1 MTADAKRMSRVALND
16 MEFKGDFNAFR
27 VAVSKVEHNARSTTA
42 DVQVL
47 LMAATQQTVTGNA
60 NWINALLT
68 HDFRGMKREAMV
80 AWLFAFTPI
89 KVVAR
94 DDNKR
99 IIQIKLLKGWNDD
112 KWLAKLKQGRSTP
125 WHTFKTEKDGED
137 TAKQFHAATKV
148 KNLLKQIK
156 ENIGNIP
163 AAELEQVAKLFKLEA
178 QQLEIEAS
186 IKAHE
191 APAAAVVPEAMI

>member
-1 MTADAKRMSRVALND
+1 MTDAKRMNRVVMND

-27 VAVSKVEHNARSTTA
+27 VAVAKVEHNARSTTA

-47 LMAATQQTVTGNA
+47 LMAAAQQTVTGNA

-89 KVVAR
+89 KAVTR

-99 IIQIKLLKGWNDD
+99 ITQIKLLKGWNDD
-112 KWLAKLKQGRSTP
+112 KWLAKLKQGRATP
-125 WHTFKTEKDGED
+125 WHTFKTEKDGENV
-137 TAKQFHAATKV
+137 ANEFHAATKA
-148 KNLLKQIK
+148 KNLIKQIK
-156 ENIGNIP
+156 ENLGRIP
-163 AAELEQVAKLFKLEA
+163 AEELEAVAKLFKLEA
-178 QQLEIEAS
+178 QQLETEAK
-186 IKAHE
+186 IKAHT
-191 APAAAVVPEAMI
+191 PAPEAMI

>member
-1 MTADAKRMSRVALND
+1 MSANDAKRMARVAMTD
-16 MEFKGDFNAFR
+16 MEFKGDFNSFR
-27 VAVSKVEHNARSTTA
+27 VAIAKVEHNARSTTA

-47 LMAATQQTVTGNA
+47 LMAAAQQTVTGNA

-99 IIQIKLLKGWNDD
+99 ITQIKLLKGWNDD
-112 KWLAKLKQGRSTP
+112 KWLAKLKDGRATP
-125 WHTFKTEKDGED
+125 WHTFKTEKDGEQ
-137 TAKQFHAATKV
+137 TAQQFHAATKA
-148 KNLLKQIK
+148 KNLIKAIK
-156 ENIGNIP
+156 ENLANIP
-163 AAELEQVAKLFKLEA
+163 ASELEAVAKLFKLEA
-178 QQLEIEAS
+178 QQLETEAK
-186 IKAHE
+186 IKAH
-191 APAAAVVPEAMI
+191 VVQAE